1 MWGLFFDDATRSY
14 DLGFTLAPAVAA
26 AVVAL
31 AWLATRR
38 GPKGFHR
45 RIVRAEDPAHP
56 ATEVL
61 RTITEPGSRGSRMRA
76 AEGRAGEQAGPTLE
90 H

>member
-1 MWGLFFDDATRSY
+1 MDPDRS
-14 DLGFTLAPAVAA
+14 GQ
-26 AVVAL
+26 
-31 AWLATRR
+31 R
-38 GPKGFHR
+38 GPKDFHR
-45 RIVRAEDPAHP
+45 RIARAEDPAHP

-61 RTITEPGSRGSRMRA
+61 RTITEPGSRGARIRA